1 MQRNQVTAHMVD
13 ALYQIH
19 TGLGPGLLET
29 VYEVVLAHERRK
41 RGLRVRPRIWV
52 GSELWFGAHE
62 GRHHTHRQR
71 AFGTAEPN
79 GRSRIS
85 ILAQSRGARG
95 ETENR

>member
-1 MQRNQVTAHMVD
+1 MEPNEVTAQIVD
-13 ALYQIH
+13 AAYQIH
-19 TGLGPGLLET
+19 VELGPGLLET

-95 ETENR
+95 EIGNR